1 MFSSA
6 VSTGTRLKAWNT
18 NPSRS
23 RRRRVSALSSR
34 FATSEPST
42 TTEPAVGRSSP
53 ASRCI
58 SVDLPEPEG
67 PMMAANWPLGNA
79 VVIPRSAWTAVS
91 PSP

>member
-6 VSTGTRLKAWNT
+6 ESTGTRLKAWKT

-23 RRRRVSALSSR
+23 RRSRVSPRSSR
-34 FATSEPST
+34 LASSAPST

-53 ASRCI
+53 ASSCM

-67 PMMAANWPLGNA
+67 PMMAANWPEVN
-79 VVIPRSAWTAVS
+79 VTVTPRSACTAVS